1 MPGKRAILDQLAP
14 EELRDSLDRY
24 DLEVDDRR
32 VRAQL
37 VDVLAQSRR
46 ARIADILHELSRDR
60 LKQLCQAFGLD
71 DTGRAKAELVG
82 RLTGIPSDPAERPSP
97 ATTVPAE
104 GLRLE
109 AVLLKN
115 LLDRLQ
121 ADAAVDHPQFL
132 GIVSDAEREALRVV
146 LDAVVTP
153 SPPQPAPP
161 VDTVMER
168 SEPAHPPE
176 PVEPAEAEPQ
186 GEDVPEPPPLAV
198 ELNLDAVRPDLS
210 PPPEWVLCLDF
221 GTAKSK
227 AFAATVTDDE
237 DDEEEEEPDFE
248 PLPLGDDDRDLDGS
262 KYEVSSCVWIDDDG
276 RLFLGSEAIKRGRNY
291 GGDPAT
297 RRPLHSLKQEISQ
310 VNPDGGAAPL
320 ARKLPREVD
329 PSSTLTYTDAVT
341 IYLAYLTDLATS
353 AVARR
358 AGTRYVRR
366 RFTVPCWPATQR
378 RWAAELL
385 GRCLLRAQVLADTFR
400 DRWREGIPVQQVAR
414 AVRAAAANDGQLTRL
429 AATESDDLI
438 EWTRGTL
445 EALAA
450 ASARVWRGRFGRDL
464 LLVVDVGAGT
474 TDLSLFWVVQQ
485 AGAHRAFPI
494 VGGNSG
500 IRQAGDTLDRLL
512 VEALL
517 RKAGLGVD
525 DTGRRARDGLRD
537 KGVRQM
543 KERLFQVGNLTETLV
558 NDEKVTLSLQEF
570 IESEWVRNFADRIAD
585 TIQELL
591 DGVHPSWGRAVGDK
605 GITLV
610 LTGGGCDLPM
620 ITSLKDRRWRLHGH
634 VVPFRLAPRV
644 PRSVEDRFDAAFV
657 QAYPRLAVAMGGA
670 LKTRLDEKTAYREWL
685 GETSSP
691 GSLESFPTKGV

>member
-1 MPGKRAILDQLAP
+1 MPGKRSILDELTID
-14 EELRDSLDRY
+14 ELRDSVDRY
-24 DLEVDDRR
+24 ELEVDDRR

-37 VDVLAQSRR
+37 VDALGRSRR
-46 ARIADILHELSRDR
+46 ARIADILYELSRDR
-60 LKQLCQAFGLD
+60 LKQLCQAFDLD
-71 DTGRAKAELVG
+71 ETGRAKAELVG
-82 RLTGIPSDPAERPSP
+82 RLTGAPNDPAEQPYP
-97 ATTVPAE
+97 ATTPRV
-104 GLRLE
+104 GSLNLE
-109 AVLLKN
+109 TILLKN

-121 ADAAVDHPQFL
+121 ADAASDRPQFL
-132 GIVSDAEREALRVV
+132 GIVSEAEREALRVV
-146 LDAVVTP
+146 LEAVGAAP
-153 SPPQPAPP
+153 SPPRPAPP
-161 VDTVMER
+161 VDPVVER
-168 SEPAHPPE
+168 PEPAPLPE
-176 PVEPAEAEPQ
+176 PVDSSAVVEPSDA
-186 GEDVPEPPPLAV
+186 DVAEPPPAVV
-198 ELNLDAVRPDLS
+198 ELNLDAVHADVS

-227 AFAATVTDDE
+227 AFAATVTDEE
-237 DDEEEEEPDFE
+237 DDEEEPDFE

-276 RLFLGSEAIKRGRNY
+276 RLFVGSEAIKRGRNY
-291 GGDPAT
+291 GGDPST
-297 RRPLHSLKQEISQ
+297 RRPLDSLKQEISQ
-310 VNPDGGAAPL
+310 VNPDGGPAPL

-341 IYLAYLTDLATS
+341 IYLAYLTDLATT

-358 AGTRYVRR
+358 VGTRYVRR

-378 RWAAELL
+378 RWAAKLL

-400 DRWREGIPVQQVAR
+400 DRWREGIPVQQVAW
-414 AVRAAAANDGQLTRL
+414 AVRAAAANDGELTRL

-485 AGAHRAFPI
+485 AAEHRAFPI

-543 KERLFQVGNLTETLV
+543 KERLFQVGNLTEILV

-570 IESEWVRNFADRIAD
+570 IESEWVKNFADRIAD

-644 PRSVEDRFDAAFV
+644 PRSVEDRFDAPFI